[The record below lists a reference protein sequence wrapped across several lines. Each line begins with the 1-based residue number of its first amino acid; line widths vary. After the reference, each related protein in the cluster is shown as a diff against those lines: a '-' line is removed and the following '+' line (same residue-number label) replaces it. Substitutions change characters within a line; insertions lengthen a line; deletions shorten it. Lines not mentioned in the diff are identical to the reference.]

1 MAGKMM
7 TSQRISMRAES
18 ALSAIRK
25 AMKGGL
31 GREIVALGLMI
42 SVAFLV
48 LSVASYDPADS
59 AEAVWPHNGADGA
72 PANMGGRIG
81 AWLIGVCYTYIGMA
95 THLLIAMLA
104 IHAAMVFFRRKIDG
118 WPLKLAG
125 AALGLFAFAAFFG
138 GSMTGSQSMPTSG
151 GVVGALLFDA
161 LSGNFGLTGTY
172 LILTFVTVVSLL
184 MATDVMFYPMLREF
198 LNGGERDIQAELQE
212 EASLAFNGK
221 GDAAILDADG
231 PQAHEPAKPSRGLAT
246 RLLAIFARFDA
257 EEKSRK
263 KAAKAEA
270 KAVALAESEG
280 GVAVADPEVRPIKK
294 QKLKDEVVS
303 GPEGDDDDQQDDQDE
318 EAQAGADN
326 KQAAP
331 LERTT
336 PKNNAAAKRAAREKA
351 AALKKQQAEAAKQ
364 FAANYTLPS
373 NDILE
378 HGRKVEGSKVKGEIT
393 TNASEIVN
401 TLSHFK
407 IEAEVIDVQRGPTI
421 TTYELKTPPNVQ
433 VKKIVSLETQLLMM
447 LRAPQLRIQAP
458 IPGRNTVGI
467 EVPNRDRDTVSLREV
482 VESDAFRAA
491 EKKMQLPIALG
502 LDSMGEPMI
511 RDLAKAPH
519 LLIAGTTGSGKS
531 VIQNVILTSLLLTR
545 HYDDVRLML
554 VDPKSVELTPYEDL
568 RHLITPVITD
578 MSKAVTAF
586 EWLVEEME
594 RRYDMFAKTRTRKIS
609 EFNELEYAERCK
621 RFEAKGGNPADLPRK
636 MPCIVAMVDELADM
650 MMVNA
655 DTRVDELICRI
666 AQKARAAGIHL
677 ILATQRPSADV
688 VTGLIKANVPA
699 RIGFKLPT
707 AVDSRTIIA
716 ALGCEKLLGM
726 GDMLVDWN
734 DGKGLM
740 RAQSAFSDTPEIESI
755 CGHVREQAPVDYLV
769 TEKKLER
776 ASSDDNMIGGQP
788 KHEKLDEAID
798 MVLSQGRASAQF
810 LRSALRIGYN
820 AATTIVMQM
829 EMLGILGPARGS
841 KEREILMTAEEW
853 KGLQEA
859 EARMEDMEDMDDE
872 VQITDSEVVYDSDVS
887 VYDA

>member
-18 ALSAIRK
+18 AVSAIRK
-25 AMKGGL
+25 ALKAGL
-31 GREIVALGLMI
+31 GREIVALGLLI

-59 AEAVWPHNGADGA
+59 AAAVWPHNGEAGD

-104 IHAAMVFFRRKIDG
+104 IYSAMVFFRRKIDG
-118 WPLKLAG
+118 WPLKLLG
-125 AALGLFAFAAFFG
+125 AALGLFAFSAFFG
-138 GSMTGSQSMPTSG
+138 GSLNGSQSMPTAG
-151 GVVGALLFDA
+151 GVVGAVVFDSFSA
-161 LSGNFGLTGTY
+161 AFGLTGTY

-198 LNGGERDIQAELQE
+198 LKGGERDIQAELQE
-212 EASLAFNGK
+212 EANIAFAG
-221 GDAAILDADG
+221 GAELLEAG
-231 PQAHEPAKPSRGLAT
+231 RPEAHPPAKPSRGLAT

-257 EEKSRK
+257 EDSARK
-263 KAAKAEA
+263 KGDKAKGDAIAAT
-270 KAVALAESEG
+270 ALAEPE
-280 GVAVADPEVRPIKK
+280 VDPSVRPINKMK
-294 QKLKDEVVS
+294 HNDSQISTGGDE
-303 GPEGDDDDQQDDQDE
+303 PEQDDDAGDDE
-318 EAQAGADN
+318 ETPAGADN
-326 KQAAP
+326 KSAP
-331 LERTT
+331 TMERSN
-336 PKNNAAAKRAAREKA
+336 PKNNAAARRQAREQA
-351 AALKKQQAEAAKQ
+351 EVRAKKQAEAEKRIAKE
-364 FAANYTLPS
+364 FTLPP

-378 HGRKVEGSKVKGEIT
+378 HGKKVEGSRVKNEIAS
-393 TNASEIVN
+393 NASEIVN

-421 TTYELKTPPNVQ
+421 TTYELRTPPNVQ

-482 VESDAFRAA
+482 VESEEFKAA
-491 EKKMQLPIALG
+491 EKKMMLPIALG
-502 LDSMGEPMI
+502 LDSLGRPMI
-511 RDLAKAPH
+511 HDLAKAPH

-545 HYDDVRLML
+545 HYEDVRLML

-578 MSKAVTAF
+578 MTKAVTAF

-594 RRYDMFAKTRTRKIS
+594 RRYDMFAKTRTRKIA
-609 EFNELEYAERCK
+609 EFNELDYAERRK
-621 RFEAKGGNPADLPRK
+621 RFESKGGNPDDLPEK

-707 AVDSRTIIA
+707 AIDSRTIIA
-716 ALGCEKLLGM
+716 SLGCEKLLGM

-734 DGKGLM
+734 DGTGLV
-740 RAQSAFSDTPEIESI
+740 RAQSAFSDNSEIEAI
-755 CGHVREQAPVDYLV
+755 TGHVRDQAPVSYLV

-776 ASSDDNMIGGQP
+776 ASSEDNTIGGQP

-798 MVLSQGRASAQF
+798 MVFSQGRASAQF

-841 KEREILMTAEEW
+841 KEREILMTQDEW

-859 EARMEDMEDMDDE
+859 EARMEDDE
-872 VQITDSEVVYDSDVS
+872 NEVYPDSEVVYDSDVS